1 MYFEARH
8 RGMHSLPP
16 TPMGAEGV
24 PWIGLAPFVAE
35 PHLIQNLG
43 DGTLSHSGTLAI
55 RASVA
60 AGVDV
65 TFKVLYN
72 SAVAMTG
79 GQDVTGLM
87 DVPAMTRALAVEGVA
102 RIVVCAEDPRHYG
115 RDAQWALCSRAQGN
129 CRTGARTQ
137 DSDRQTLKTRLR
149 FQPVDRLHQP
159 VALHFDIEVRSAGK
173 TLKLMLA
180 PRQEIDQKRGDAV
193 LIQDVRQLLITRVRP
208 IAPAVMCEHHRAN
221 RVRRHGNDA
230 GQDPARDAHDHVERA
245 GLDRPRRRL

>member
-1 MYFEARH
+1 MKADAEMPQKPLAR
-8 RGMHSLPP
+8 
-16 TPMGAEGV
+16 
-24 PWIGLAPFVAE
+24 E
-35 PHLIQNLG
+35 PRHLIESTRL
-43 DGTLSHSGTLAI
+43 LEEV
-55 RASVA
+55 R
-60 AGVDV
+60 
-65 TFKVLYN
+65 
-72 SAVAMTG
+72 
-79 GQDVTGLM
+79 
-87 DVPAMTRALAVEGVA
+87 RALNDLDPVFAMQFPGRLPIQVEHRVVA
-102 RIVVCAEDPRHYG
+102 RADDEEGGRRNALERFPRKLRPSTAAYHG

-159 VALHFDIEVRSAGK
+159 VALHFDIKVRSAGK